1 MEADIQ
7 KLIKRQYEVV
17 EKLRICTSKVD
28 KYRHMFN
35 EAPDLI
41 LLINGND
48 GKIVEAN
55 SASIQLT
62 QYTPEELLGTHY
74 SDLFVPLDYDFSD
87 ATPEDVKMYGH
98 VVSSREIKRKD
109 GTKFP
114 VDLTINTFSSN
125 NDKIIVTFIRDI
137 TERIEGEKILEETNQ
152 KLEEANATKDKFFT
166 IIGHDI
172 KNLFNVLIGFSD
184 LLYTDYND
192 LSEDEKKF
200 FIQRIQHISK
210 NSNDLLENLLHWARS
225 QSGNIE
231 FKPAN
236 LNLSDTLSGTIELMS
251 PQAEKKEI
259 TIKNQLSDDIVVK
272 ADKNMLVAIVRNLIN
287 NAIKYSDRKSN
298 IIISAE
304 VIKNETYISVTDFGV
319 GIPENAINSLFVID
333 KKASREGTEQESG
346 TGLGLI
352 LCKEFVERHDG
363 EISVES
369 EEGSGSTF
377 TFTIPSKQI

>member
-1 MEADIQ
+1 MEKEIN
-7 KLIKRQYEVV
+7 KLLKKQYEVV
-17 EKLRICTSKVD
+17 EKLRICSNKVD

-35 EAPDLI
+35 EAPDMI

-48 GKIVEAN
+48 GKIIEVN

-62 QYTPEELLGTHY
+62 QYTPEELLGRHY
-74 SDLFVPLDYDFSD
+74 SSLFVPVDYNIDD
-87 ATPEDVKMYGH
+87 ATPEDIKMYGH

-114 VDLTINTFSSN
+114 VDLTINTFSSF

-137 TERIEGEKILEETNQ
+137 TERLEAENA
-152 KLEEANATKDKFFT
+152 LEVSNLQLAEANATKDKFFT

-200 FIQRIQHISK
+200 FIERIQHISK

-225 QSGNIE
+225 QSGKID
-231 FKPAN
+231 FKPVN
-236 LNLSDTLSGTIELMS
+236 LNLTDTLSGTLELMS
-251 PQAEKKEI
+251 PQADKKEI
-259 TIKNQLSDDIVVK
+259 TIKNEIPEDVLVK

-287 NAIKYSDRKSN
+287 NAIKYSNRGSN
-298 IIISAE
+298 IIVSAE
-304 VIKNETYISVTDFGV
+304 VIKNDAYISVTDFGV
-319 GIPENAINSLFVID
+319 GIPASEISSLFAID
-333 KKASREGTEQESG
+333 KKASRDGTEHETG

-352 LCKEFVERHDG
+352 LCREFVERHNG

-369 EEGSGSTF
+369 EEGNGSTF
-377 TFTIPSKQI
+377 TFTIPAV